1 MLAQTKALKTG
12 FITYL
17 LQKQAAGII
26 DMTVA
31 AVGGVTGRGEGR
43 RGRVLFSAS
52 PYFCVAI
59 IVQSLMILH
68 NNSNTKVGAGT

>member
-31 AVGGVTGRGEGR
+31 AVGWGHWTRGGEKGEG
-43 RGRVLFSAS
+43 V
-52 PYFCVAI
+52 V
-59 IVQSLMILH
+59 
-68 NNSNTKVGAGT
+68 

>member
-31 AVGGVTGRGEGR
+31 MVGRCTVEGALSHMLAEVYIR
-43 RGRVLFSAS
+43 LAGAS
-52 PYFCVAI
+52 V
-59 IVQSLMILH
+59 
-68 NNSNTKVGAGT
+68 

>member
-31 AVGGVTGRGEGR
+31 SVGGVTARREGEG
-43 RGRVLFSAS
+43 V
-52 PYFCVAI
+52 V
-59 IVQSLMILH
+59 
-68 NNSNTKVGAGT
+68 

>member
-31 AVGGVTGRGEGR
+31 AVGRMERVQLVDGVT
-43 RGRVLFSAS
+43 
-52 PYFCVAI
+52 
-59 IVQSLMILH
+59 H
-68 NNSNTKVGAGT
+68 